1 MSASPDVPRCALC
14 NEVLGV
20 YEPIVLIDGDGEQT
34 RTTRAA
40 GELPDGR
47 TAVHEECYARP
58 IVGADPAA
66 DSNR

>member
-1 MSASPDVPRCALC
+1 MSASINAPRCALC

-20 YEPIVLIDGDGEQT
+20 YESIVLIGRDGEPE

-47 TAVHEECYARP
+47 TAVHEECYSRP
-58 IVGADPAA
+58 IVAA
-66 DSNR
+66 EAVG